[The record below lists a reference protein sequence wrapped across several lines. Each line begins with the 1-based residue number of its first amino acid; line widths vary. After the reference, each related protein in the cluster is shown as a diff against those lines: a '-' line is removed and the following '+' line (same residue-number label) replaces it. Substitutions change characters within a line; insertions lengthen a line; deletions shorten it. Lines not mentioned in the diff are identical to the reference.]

1 MKTREELVNRALQKL
16 KVLAAGQ
23 TPAAE
28 DYAVVDN
35 DLEPVLSDLSAR
47 EIYPFGDPDNIEDE
61 AFVHLADILANSVAA
76 DFGREPSESV
86 RIMAEN
92 RLRVLNREILSGQ
105 TLKVDYF

>member
-76 DFGREPSESV
+76 DFGREPSETV